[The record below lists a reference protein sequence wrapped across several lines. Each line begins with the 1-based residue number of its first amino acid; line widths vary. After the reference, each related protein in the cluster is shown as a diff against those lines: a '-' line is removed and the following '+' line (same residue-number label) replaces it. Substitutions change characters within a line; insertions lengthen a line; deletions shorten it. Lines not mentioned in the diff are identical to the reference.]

1 MDTSRGPEPKLEQ
14 INKQNEIKIKYE
26 VVLSSL
32 SKSSA
37 ILSSEIAVVK
47 AENLELGW
55 HVLCRDII
63 GVNGLIKCKISGH

>member
-14 INKQNEIKIKYE
+14 INKQNEIKIKYG
-26 VVLSSL
+26 VPSSL
-32 SKSSA
+32 SKSSAA

-63 GVNGLIKCKISGH
+63 GVNGLIKCKLSGH

>member
-26 VVLSSL
+26 VPSSL

-47 AENLELGW
+47 AKNLELGW
-55 HVLCRDII
+55 HVFLCRDII
-63 GVNGLIKCKISGH
+63 GVNGLIKCKLSSH